1 MTKTVDFIFDFA
13 SPNGYFCHKVIPD
26 IEARTGAKFIYKP
39 CLLGGI
45 HKLSNNQ
52 APMVAFA
59 DIPLKMA
66 YDSIEIDRF
75 IKKHAI
81 DEFKMNPNFPIITLQ
96 LMRAAVAA
104 DMDGYLMEFIEA
116 MLPCM
121 WEKELKMDDPEVLK
135 AAFSDCLLYTSD
147 AADEV

>member
-26 IEARTGAKFIYKP
+26 IEARTGAKFVYKP

-59 DIPLKMA
+59 EIPLKMA
-66 YDSIEIDRF
+66 YDLTPF
-75 IKKHAI
+75 
-81 DEFKMNPNFPIITLQ
+81 
-96 LMRAAVAA
+96 
-104 DMDGYLMEFIEA
+104 
-116 MLPCM
+116 
-121 WEKELKMDDPEVLK
+121 
-135 AAFSDCLLYTSD
+135 CLLKNTSSIWWCLTG
-147 AADEV
+147 